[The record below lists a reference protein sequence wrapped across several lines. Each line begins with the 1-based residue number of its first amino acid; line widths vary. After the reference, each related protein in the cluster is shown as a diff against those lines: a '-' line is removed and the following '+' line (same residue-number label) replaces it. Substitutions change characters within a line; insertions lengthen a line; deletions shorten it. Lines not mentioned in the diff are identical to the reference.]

1 MMQIV
6 TCVTCIYLG
15 INIHIIFIACIIFSG
30 TICPFTWVCRY
41 ILLMVVRWKFPD
53 RLCGTFPQIGSYARS
68 DIVMVFIATKRNFK
82 SPSASCCTVL
92 AFSKTLNTAH
102 AS

>member
-30 TICPFTWVCRY
+30 TI
-41 ILLMVVRWKFPD
+41 
-53 RLCGTFPQIGSYARS
+53 
-68 DIVMVFIATKRNFK
+68 
-82 SPSASCCTVL
+82 
-92 AFSKTLNTAH
+92 
-102 AS
+102 

>member
-53 RLCGTFPQIGSYARS
+53 RLRCSLPCISRNGRRHV
-68 DIVMVFIATKRNFK
+68 VMIFISPEFK
-82 SPSASCCTVL
+82 AKAV
-92 AFSKTLNTAH
+92 
-102 AS
+102 

>member
-53 RLCGTFPQIGSYARS
+53 SY
-68 DIVMVFIATKRNFK
+68 ILGYVKNF
-82 SPSASCCTVL
+82 V
-92 AFSKTLNTAH
+92 
-102 AS
+102 